1 MLSTAEETEQLK
13 DETIENL
20 LPVCRDIEQQ
30 AEAFT
35 EGKSHQ
41 DKTFVEKSP
50 KSLSNCANE
59 LSSERF
65 FFF

>member
-1 MLSTAEETEQLK
+1 MLSTSEVTEQLK
-13 DETIENL
+13 DETIKKL

-41 DKTFVEKSP
+41 DKTFVEKLP
-50 KSLSNCANE
+50 KSLRNCAN
-59 LSSERF
+59 
-65 FFF
+65 